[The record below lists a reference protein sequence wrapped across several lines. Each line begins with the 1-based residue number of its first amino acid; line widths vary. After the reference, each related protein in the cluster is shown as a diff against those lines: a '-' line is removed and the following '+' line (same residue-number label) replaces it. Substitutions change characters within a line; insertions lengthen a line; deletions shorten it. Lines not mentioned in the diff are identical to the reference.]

1 LAFLG
6 LLVPVAVIGLIVW
19 AIVGFTRRGG
29 GEPFTLASATA
40 LYARVMVI
48 AGVVMALIG
57 VGTILKAAFGFINM
71 SYSYYNNQIYA
82 TAPAGGPVP
91 PQDIP
96 SYVYQQRDQD
106 LVLGITLLV
115 VGVLVAVG
123 HHYLARAVAHMAGG
137 SPSWVTRGALLAF
150 TVVTAIAGIWS
161 LAIGLNAVLGY
172 FIIGVLQN
180 QQPWGE
186 SVGMAI
192 AFVPAWIYSMTKL
205 VQDLRRPHMGA
216 TPAVS

>member
-1 LAFLG
+1 
-6 LLVPVAVIGLIVW
+6 
-19 AIVGFTRRGG
+19 
-29 GEPFTLASATA
+29 
-40 LYARVMVI
+40 
-48 AGVVMALIG
+48 
-57 VGTILKAAFGFINM
+57 
-71 SYSYYNNQIYA
+71 
-82 TAPAGGPVP
+82 
-91 PQDIP
+91 
-96 SYVYQQRDQD
+96 
-106 LVLGITLLV
+106 
-115 VGVLVAVG
+115 
-123 HHYLARAVAHMAGG
+123 
-137 SPSWVTRGALLAF
+137 
-150 TVVTAIAGIWS
+150 VVTAIAGIWS